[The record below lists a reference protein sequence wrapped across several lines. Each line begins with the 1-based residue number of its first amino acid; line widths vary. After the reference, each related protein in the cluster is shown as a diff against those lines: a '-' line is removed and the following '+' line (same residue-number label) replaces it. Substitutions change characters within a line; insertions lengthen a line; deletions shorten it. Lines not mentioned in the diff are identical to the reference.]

1 MDEDGNDHRRRNHDD
16 QQHAPPARG
25 HLLVRPHL
33 ALRRLAFER
42 LPQVLMGLS
51 VHVRYRPLFLGG
63 LLKARGQRG
72 PAEISGK
79 REWTFRHVQW
89 LARQQGTVLDLPA
102 AHPFNPLPL
111 LRLGL
116 AAASPSMP
124 GDTSRYVAGLLFR
137 HVWEGGGDAADPQR
151 LQALEQVLRGHV
163 AERGGRW
170 PGADDERVRAQ
181 LRANTDEALAA
192 GVFGTPAMVDGEG
205 RVFWGLD
212 ALPMLRDALGGGAW
226 FAGEGWAAASRLPN
240 GLARTD

>member
-1 MDEDGNDHRRRNHDD
+1 MTT
-16 QQHAPPARG
+16 
-25 HLLVRPHL
+25 RPLHEITFWYDPISPY
-33 ALRRLAFER
+33 AWLAFER

-72 PAEISGK
+72 PAEIPGK

-89 LARQQGTVLDLPA
+89 QARQQGTVLDLPA

-111 LRLGL
+111 LRMGL
-116 AAASPSMP
+116 ATASGVAL
-124 GDTSRYVAGLLFR
+124 GDTSRHVTGLLFR
-137 HVWEGGGDAADPQR
+137 HVWEGGADAADPAR
-151 LQALEQVLRGHV
+151 LQSLEQVLREHV

-170 PGADDERVRAQ
+170 PDADSAQVRDQ

-192 GVFGTPAMVDGEG
+192 GVFGVPAMVASA

-212 ALPMLRDALGGGAW
+212 ALPMLRDWLDGGEW
-226 FAGEGWAAASRLPN
+226 FSAPGWDAAMRLPN
-240 GLARTD
+240 GLGQAS